1 MTLCLHSFTV
11 INISFILLVATRTF
25 HFIFALVISHY
36 TLLPSSPSA
45 YYNFFFFL
53 LLTFVHSS
61 LFPALFARY
70 FPSLFNLSLTF
81 QIIFSLH
88 VNYKVKKHIRGIRN
102 DCPENRDIC
111 LEEHVIY
118 LGDITHLYI
127 RRTKRDL

>member
-1 MTLCLHSFTV
+1 MSTFFYSNKHIIYLACCNKNIPLYLCIGHFSLYLAP
-11 INISFILLVATRTF
+11 ILPICVLQF
-25 HFIFALVISHY
+25 
-36 TLLPSSPSA
+36 
-45 YYNFFFFL
+45 FFFFL

-88 VNYKVKKHIRGIRN
+88 VNYKVKKHIQGIRN